1 MYSWTRGQLTCAGT
15 CSSGEIVNVKKPFSR
30 TWCLGVNRRRV
41 EHLLTTH
48 QLRAPAQ
55 RRPDIDVHYA
65 SRRDPQGR
73 GGARHGPPRPMSAS
87 AALRRLISRP
97 PAALTRH
104 RSLAAAGTSMHAA
117 ARGPPF
123 GYARS
128 DRPPAR
134 ASGTRTPPTL
144 IHCRH
149 ATSCVCASHRPC
161 G

>member
-1 MYSWTRGQLTCAGT
+1 MYSWTRGQLTCVGT
-15 CSSGEIVNVKKPFSR
+15 CSSGEIVNGERAFFEDA
-30 TWCLGVNRRRV
+30 WCEQAAGGI
-41 EHLLTTH
+41 LTRTH
-48 QLRAPAQ
+48 QLAPAQ

-123 GYARS
+123 GHARS

-144 IHCRH
+144 THCRR
-149 ATSCVCASHRPC
+149 ATSWTCASHRPC

>member
-30 TWCLGVNRRRV
+30 THHDAWCEQAAGG
-41 EHLLTTH
+41 LTWTH
-48 QLRAPAQ
+48 QLAPAQ

-123 GYARS
+123 GHARS

-144 IHCRH
+144 THCRR
-149 ATSCVCASHRPC
+149 ATSWTCASHRPC